1 MSKTKSL
8 LSFLLLFSVSLLQAE
23 TKYEKEFI
31 SLVNTMVKDGNISSI
46 SKVACAKGDCR
57 IDDLVMK
64 NIDLETGAETVSSM
78 QVFKVKDVKNFITF
92 KEGKGRLKEGEKR
105 AFALE
110 LEDIKSDGHNLF
122 FDKEKMK
129 EELGEKSVV
138 YNYFKKHLDAPT
150 DGTYRLTMHKKSG
163 DVMMQDR
170 GDLSTGSFAFGMN
183 NHYTIKGG
191 FEKLD
196 ELAQTNPMG
205 VLSYVVINSIE
216 INIKNPKGFLRNLMY
231 ITYKSEMQKAKNDE
245 EKRIVNETALL
256 EGSKLH
262 TQKEFTKNVRK
273 NVQKQIKE
281 MAAADPEFAKL
292 INADKQFE
300 KKIDAILAGTSQSIQ
315 FKVENKHGLS
325 LGDFF
330 TIFMGYAMQQK
341 LAIKP
346 DIKVVIR

>member
-1 MSKTKSL
+1 MSKIRSL
-8 LSFLLLFSVSLLQAE
+8 LSLALLFSVSLIQAE

-31 SLVNTMVKDGNISSI
+31 SLVHTMVKDGNISSI

-64 NIDLETGAETVSSM
+64 SIDPETGVETVSSM

-110 LEDIKSDGHNLF
+110 LKDIKSDGHNLL

-129 EELGEKSVV
+129 EELGEKSAV
-138 YNYFKKHLDAPT
+138 YNYFKKHLDTPT
-150 DGTYRLTMHKKSG
+150 DGSYRLTMQKKSG
-163 DVMMQDR
+163 DVVMQDR
-170 GDLSTGSFAFGMN
+170 GDLSTGSFVFGMN
-183 NHYTIKGG
+183 NRYTIKGG

-196 ELAQTNPMG
+196 ELAQTNPMSA
-205 VLSYVVINSIE
+205 LSYIVINSIE

-231 ITYKSEMQKAKNDE
+231 ITYKSEMQKAKSDE
-245 EKRIVNETALL
+245 EKRVINETALL
-256 EGSKLH
+256 DGTKLH
-262 TQKEFTKNVRK
+262 SQKEFTQKVRK
-273 NVQKQIKE
+273 NAQKQIKE
-281 MAAADPEFAKL
+281 MAAADPVFAKL

-300 KKIDAILAGTSQSIQ
+300 KKIDAVLAGSSQSIQ
-315 FKVENKHGLS
+315 FKVENEQGLS

-341 LAIKP
+341 LTMNP